1 MRLSAAPAATGARA
15 SGRFRHARD
24 RRSWA
29 DRRGRPY
36 GRVAAPRGSI

>member
-29 DRRGRPY
+29 DRRGR
-36 GRVAAPRGSI
+36 RTAVWQRLEAL